1 MVYPVMFQNYL
12 KLALRNLRKNK
23 TFSTINL
30 LGLAF
35 GLAAAVAVL
44 LYVQDELSF
53 EKFHAKAERIV
64 RVNTQ
69 IEYNGAERKLGT
81 APNVLASFLQERLP
95 EIEIATRVFANN
107 FTGAANVRAA
117 DQNYA
122 EDQMF
127 WADPNALHVF
137 TFNMLSGSAEGAL
150 ARPNTA
156 MLNASTAR
164 RYFGSVENALGK
176 TIRVDNY
183 IDLEIS
189 GVFADFP
196 ANTHSPFDIV
206 GSFQSI
212 RFGKPANYSWGN
224 ASFYTYL
231 LLRSGA
237 DPAAL
242 EPKIA
247 GLVAKDAPADR
258 IPFQYSLKPLLD
270 VHLYSGDM
278 ASFDKQ
284 PYGDIL
290 QVRILIGLAVLLLLI
305 ACINY
310 MNLATAQSQ
319 RRARE
324 VSLSKTLGA
333 NANHLAL
340 KFYTE
345 TALIT
350 MLGVGGS
357 ILLLWLGLPFFNE
370 LADKKLNTGF
380 LTKPWFWMGIGSIWL
395 AVTLVAGVYPAVF
408 LSSFS
413 PSKVLRQ
420 SFGSGPGGSG
430 WFRKGLVVFQFC
442 ISTALIVS
450 TLIFYKQLNFIRDKK
465 LGYSPVQV
473 VALDISAAEN
483 RQQTEALQMEIKQLA
498 FVKGTALT
506 QTFPGRKGSGRTL
519 SRSNEPEG
527 AALTTCRARPDLF
540 SVLDIPFLA
549 GQPMKIPAEGDTI
562 TQIVINRS
570 AAQYLG
576 WTPEEAIGR
585 PVEADLQNAVITGVV
600 EDFHFGTM
608 REKIGHYAFHNARTE
623 GLDFLL
629 VKVNTGRLS
638 DAMRDLEAVFKR
650 TMPTSA
656 FDYVFLDEQLNALY
670 RSEQRMAK
678 VALVFAG
685 LAIFI
690 ACLGLFALAA
700 FAAERRTKEIG
711 VRKVLGASVT
721 GITGL
726 LAKDFLK
733 LVLIAIVIASPIAY
747 WAMNQWL
754 ADFAYRIDI
763 QWWMFAATAAIAVF
777 IAFMTVSY
785 QSVRAALANPVQ
797 SLRSE

>member
-1 MVYPVMFQNYL
+1 MLQNYF

-23 TFSTINL
+23 IYSTINL

-35 GLAAAVAVL
+35 GLAAAIAVL
-44 LYVQDELSF
+44 LYVQDEISY
-53 EKFHAKAERIV
+53 EKFHAKAAHIV
-64 RVNTQ
+64 RVNS
-69 IEYNGAERKLGT
+69 EVVYDGNEKKLGT

-95 EIEIATRVFANN
+95 EVETATRVYANN
-107 FTGAANVRAA
+107 FTGAANVRT
-117 DQNYA
+117 DGTNYA
-122 EDQMF
+122 ENQLY
-127 WADPNALHVF
+127 WADPNVLNVF
-137 TFNMLSGSAEGAL
+137 TFNMLAGSASDAL

-156 MLNASTAR
+156 ILNATTAR
-164 RYFGSVENALGK
+164 RYFGSSENAVSK

-183 IDLEIS
+183 IDLEIT

-196 ANTHSPFDIV
+196 ANTHAPFDIV

-212 RFGKPANYSWGN
+212 RFGKPENYSWSN

-231 LLRSGA
+231 LLRPGA
-237 DPAAL
+237 DPGALESKIAAL
-242 EPKIA
+242 VE
-247 GLVAKDAPADR
+247 KDAPADR
-258 IPFQYSLKPLLD
+258 ISFQFKPKPLLD
-270 VHLYSGDM
+270 IHLYSGDI
-278 ASFDKQ
+278 STFDMQ
-284 PYGDIL
+284 PYGDIW
-290 QVRILIGLAVLLLLI
+290 QVRSLIGLAVLLLLI

-319 RRARE
+319 RRAKE

-333 NANHLAL
+333 NSMHLAL
-340 KFYTE
+340 KFYVE

-350 MLGVGGS
+350 LLGIGGS
-357 ILLLWLGLPFFNE
+357 IVLLWLGLPFFNE
-370 LADKKLNTGF
+370 MADKKLTTGF
-380 LTKPWFWMGIGSIWL
+380 LAALWFWMGIGAIWFLMTLL
-395 AVTLVAGVYPAVF
+395 AGAYPAVF

-413 PSKVLRQ
+413 PAKVMRQ
-420 SFGSGPGGSG
+420 SFGAGQGGSG

-465 LGYSPVQV
+465 LGYSPEQV
-473 VALDISAAEN
+473 VALKVSGAEN
-483 RQQTEALQMEIKQLA
+483 RQQTEALESEIKQLA
-498 FVKGTALT
+498 FVKGVART

-519 SRSNEPEG
+519 SRPDEPEG
-527 AALTTCRARPDLF
+527 AALTTCRARPEVF
-540 SVLDIPFLA
+540 NVLNIPLLA
-549 GQPMKIPAEGDTI
+549 GQPMKNPTDGDTI
-562 TQIVINRS
+562 TQVVINRS
-570 AAQYLG
+570 AAQHLG
-576 WTPEEAIGR
+576 WSPEEAIGR
-585 PVEADLQNAVITGVV
+585 TVEANLQNAVITGVV

-608 REKIGHYAFHNARTE
+608 REKIGCYAFHNARTE

-629 VKVNTGRLS
+629 VKVQTKRLS
-638 DAMRDLEAVFKR
+638 DAMHDLETAFKR
-650 TMPTSA
+650 TMTSSA
-656 FDYVFLDEQLNALY
+656 FDYVFLDEQLDALY

-711 VRKVLGASVT
+711 VRKVLGASVA

-733 LVLIAIVIASPIAY
+733 LVLIAIVIASPVAY
-747 WAMNQWL
+747 WAMNKWL
-754 ADFAYRIDI
+754 TDFAYRIDI
-763 QWWMFAATAAIAVF
+763 QWWMFAVAGAVAVAV
-777 IAFMTVSY
+777 AFLTVSF
-785 QSVRAALANPVQ
+785 QSVKAALANPVK

>member
-1 MVYPVMFQNYL
+1 MFQNYL
-12 KLALRNLRKNK
+12 KLALRNLRKEK
-23 TFSTINL
+23 TFSLINL

-35 GLAAAVAVL
+35 GLAAAIAVL
-44 LYVQDELSF
+44 LYVQDEFSYENF
-53 EKFHAKAERIV
+53 HEKADRIV
-64 RVNTQ
+64 RVNTKA
-69 IEYNGAERKLGT
+69 EYNGSENVLGT
-81 APNVLASFLQERLP
+81 APNVLAPFLLERLP
-95 EIEIATRVFANN
+95 ELETATRVFANA

-122 EDQMF
+122 ENQMY
-127 WADPNALHVF
+127 WADQNVF
-137 TFNMLSGSAEGAL
+137 NVLTFNMLSGKAESAL

-156 MLNASTAR
+156 VLSAATAR
-164 RYFGSVENALGK
+164 RYFGGTENAVGK

-183 IDLEIS
+183 IDLEIT

-196 ANTHSPFDIV
+196 ANTHTPFDIV

-212 RFGKPANYSWGN
+212 NFGKPERQSWGN

-231 LLRSGA
+231 LLRPGV
-237 DPAAL
+237 DPAVL
-242 EPKIA
+242 ESKIA
-247 GLVAKDAPADR
+247 ALVAKDAPADR
-258 IPFQYSLKPLLD
+258 NAFEFKLKSLPD
-270 VHLYSGDM
+270 VHLYSGDVTNY
-278 ASFDKQ
+278 DGQ

-319 RRARE
+319 RRAKE

-333 NANHLAL
+333 NSGHLAL
-340 KFYTE
+340 KFYIE

-350 MLGVGGS
+350 FLGIGGS
-357 ILLLWLGLPFFNE
+357 IVLLWAGLPAFNDM
-370 LADKKLNTGF
+370 ADKQLDSDF
-380 LTKPWFWMGIGSIWL
+380 LTKSWFGAGIGSIWL
-395 AVTLVAGVYPAVF
+395 LVTFVAGAYPAVF

-413 PSKVLRQ
+413 PAKVLRQ
-420 SFGSGPGGSG
+420 SYVTGRGGSG
-430 WFRKGLVVFQFC
+430 WFRKGLVIFQFS

-465 LGYSPVQV
+465 LGYTTEQV
-473 VALDISAAEN
+473 VAIDVSSAEN
-483 RQQTEALQMEIKQLA
+483 RRQTEALETEIKQLA
-498 FVKGTALT
+498 FVKGAARS
-506 QTFPGRKGSGRTL
+506 QTFPGRGGSGRSL
-519 SRSNEPEG
+519 SHSGESEG
-527 AALTTCRARPDLF
+527 AKLTTCRARPEVF
-540 SVLDIPFLA
+540 GVLDIPLLA
-549 GQPMKIPAEGDTI
+549 GRPMKIPAEGDTI
-562 TQIVINRS
+562 TEIVINRS

-576 WTPEEAIGR
+576 WTPEQAIGR
-585 PVEADLQNAVITGVV
+585 LVDANLRNAVVTGVV

-608 REKIGHYAFHNARTE
+608 REKIGNYAFHNARTE

-629 VKVNTGRLS
+629 VKMQTGQLN

-650 TMPTSA
+650 TMTGSA
-656 FDYVFLDEQLNALY
+656 FDYVFLDEHLNALY
-670 RSEQRMAK
+670 RREQRMAK

-711 VRKVLGASVT
+711 VRKVLGASVA

-726 LAKDFLK
+726 LAKDFIQ
-733 LVLIAIVIASPIAY
+733 LVLIAIVIASPVA
-747 WAMNQWL
+747 WWTMNRWL
-754 ADFAYRIDI
+754 ADFAYSIDI
-763 QWWMFAATAAIAVF
+763 QGWMFVAAGLTAVV
-777 IAFMTVSY
+777 IAFATVSF
-785 QSVRAALANPVQ
+785 QSIKAALANPVK